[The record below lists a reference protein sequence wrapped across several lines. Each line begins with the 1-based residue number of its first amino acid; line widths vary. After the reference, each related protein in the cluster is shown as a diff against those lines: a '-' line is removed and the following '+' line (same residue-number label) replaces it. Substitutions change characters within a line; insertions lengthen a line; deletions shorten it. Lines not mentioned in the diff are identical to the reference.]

1 VTYVT
6 REQRNAVDV
15 KAGAC
20 SAVQNALP
28 LALGSKTTRYLQAT
42 AVSSTTYLQVLI
54 HNPATMHKIK
64 EKIAEHKAKKHGDES
79 AYDVSCTS
87 HQKLKLAPWACTK

>member
-28 LALGSKTTRYLQAT
+28 LALGSKATRYLQAT
-42 AVSSTTYLQVLI
+42 AVSSTTFLQL
-54 HNPATMHKIK
+54 
-64 EKIAEHKAKKHGDES
+64 KKS
-79 AYDVSCTS
+79 
-87 HQKLKLAPWACTK
+87 KLASFDSQPSNHAQDQGENC